1 MRLLCTTEAADA
13 AYVRCWMY
21 DVRLEN
27 SRALRG
33 IWALGGGE
41 GGGGCAE
48 FLQDEGRLNIYTAL
62 NAQMHDF
69 FTSLFSQRVKT

>member
-1 MRLLCTTEAADA
+1 MP
-13 AYVRCWMY
+13 MY
-21 DVRLEN
+21 DVGCTMYDWKI
-27 SRALRG
+27 RARC
-33 IWALGGGE
+33 AEGGE

-48 FLQDEGRLNIYTAL
+48 FLQDEGRLNVYTAL